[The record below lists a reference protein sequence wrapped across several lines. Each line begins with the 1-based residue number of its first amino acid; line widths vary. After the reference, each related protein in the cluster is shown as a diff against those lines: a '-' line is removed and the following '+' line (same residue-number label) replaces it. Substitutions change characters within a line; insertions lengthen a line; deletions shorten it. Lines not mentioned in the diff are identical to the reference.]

1 LIIKADN
8 PHLIDRAVSLFR
20 RGAIAVFPTD
30 TVYGLGTIATDDNN
44 INIDRIFRIKKR
56 SSSKPL
62 SVLMTADMLP
72 KFIEAPDEVFKALY
86 KIWPAR
92 ITLVLNQNQNST
104 IKLSNNLNRAGTGT
118 IACRVPVHNILLQ
131 ILYEIAVP
139 IIGTSANVS
148 GTTSSYDFSTVYN
161 NLHSEEIDLWINQ
174 GKLPQHT
181 PSTLVDLTDHQNPI
195 ILRQGDYNF
204 LEFWKKYDFKV

>member
-20 RGAIAVFPTD
+20 RGAVAVFPTD
-30 TVYGLGTIATDDNN
+30 TMYGLGTIATDDNN

-104 IKLSNNLNRAGTGT
+104 IKLSNNLNRAGAGT

-131 ILYEIAVP
+131 ILHEIAVP
-139 IIGTSANVS
+139 LIGTSANNWYIS
-148 GTTSSYDFSTVYN
+148 KCIRDYF
-161 NLHSEEIDLWINQ
+161 
-174 GKLPQHT
+174 KL
-181 PSTLVDLTDHQNPI
+181 
-195 ILRQGDYNF
+195 RF
-204 LEFWKKYDFKV
+204 